1 MTTRPR
7 RSQSILTAPA
17 TSRRDVLRGTAA
29 LAAGA
34 AVQGLLP
41 AYARAAAEGVASSPP
56 EYLLGDAGYEL
67 VVDESL
73 VSIDGRRTTATTI
86 NGTVPGPLLRF
97 REGQNALLR
106 VTNRLKQDTSIHW
119 HGILVPPEMDGVP
132 GISFPGIS
140 AGATFEYRF
149 PIRQYGTYWY
159 HSHSGLQEQLG
170 HYGPLVIEPNG
181 GRPYKYD
188 REHFIVL
195 SDWTFENPERILSKL
210 KKQPDYYNFQR
221 RTLGDFFSD
230 VGKQGFFSTVRD
242 RWMWAQMRM
251 NPTDIADLTGAA
263 YTFLMNGLAPSSN
276 WTGLFKPGE
285 RVLLHFINASAATFF
300 DVRIPGLPM
309 TVVEASG
316 QHVKPVQT
324 DEIRIAIAE
333 TYNVLVEPKAA
344 EAYTVFAETMDRSG
358 YAMGTLATQQG
369 LRGAMPA
376 RRSRPTLS
384 MADMGM
390 DHAAHSKAGGGHQ
403 GHAGVDQKAAA
414 FPGGHTE
421 HEASDHG
428 AAHEGH
434 ERHAKAARPGGPTG
448 GEGHSVH
455 EAHADKAGSAEPVET
470 HAAHTGHEA
479 HVAPE
484 APPPTQGRSDHAGHE
499 PASPEQ
505 APAAD
510 LAKEA
515 VAGAIRTEG
524 LRAPGTLPGSLPHER
539 NSHGAGNAAV
549 PDRVGSRLH
558 EPGIGLGADGWRV
571 LTYTDLRALEKRRDF
586 AAPTRE
592 IEMHLTGNMERFMWS
607 IDGIPFDRSQ
617 PVRFSYGERI
627 RLTMVNDTMMNHPMH
642 LHGMWMELEN
652 GHGDETP
659 RVHTVNVKPAER
671 LSLLITADEP
681 GRWAFH
687 CHVLYHMEVGMFR
700 IVEVAKPTV
709 SRRRRSPQ

>member
-1 MTTRPR
+1 MTSPKPQTVRIDR
-7 RSQSILTAPA
+7 AP
-17 TSRRDVLRGTAA
+17 SRREALRGTAA

-34 AVQGLLP
+34 VVQGLLP
-41 AYARAAAEGVASSPP
+41 AYARAAAEGVPSSLPA
-56 EYLLGDAGYEL
+56 DAQSDARYEL
-67 VVDESL
+67 VIAESPIA
-73 VSIDGRRTTATTI
+73 IDGRRSMATTI

-97 REGQNALLR
+97 REGQNAILR
-106 VTNRLKQDTSIHW
+106 VSNRLKQDTSIHW

-132 GISFPGIS
+132 GISFPGIP
-140 AGATFEYRF
+140 AGTTFEYRF

-170 HYGPLVIEPNG
+170 HYGPLVIEPKAA
-181 GRPYKYD
+181 RPYKYD

-221 RTLGDFFSD
+221 RTVGDFFSD

-242 RWMWAQMRM
+242 RWMWAEMRM

-263 YTFLMNGLAPSSN
+263 YTFLLNGLAPSSN

-316 QHVKPVQT
+316 QHVQPVQT

-333 TYNVLVEPKAA
+333 TYNVIVEPNSA

-358 YAMGTLATQQG
+358 YAMGTLAVQRG
-369 LRGAMPA
+369 LRGRVPA

-390 DHAAHSKAGGGHQ
+390 DHSSHAKAGAGHE
-403 GHAGVDQKAAA
+403 GHGTGNKKAAP
-414 FPGGHTE
+414 PGGHEE
-421 HEASDHG
+421 HKAADKTGGHEGHG
-428 AAHEGH
+428 SAKPEGPAQHDEHAGHHAHEGH
-434 ERHAKAARPGGPTG
+434 DG
-448 GEGHSVH
+448 S
-455 EAHADKAGSAEPVET
+455 SAEPV
-470 HAAHTGHEA
+470 A
-479 HVAPE
+479 
-484 APPPTQGRSDHAGHE
+484 RK
-499 PASPEQ
+499 Q
-505 APAAD
+505 APAGD

-515 VAGAIRTEG
+515 VAGAIRTAG
-524 LRAPGTLPGSLPHER
+524 LRAPGSLPGSLPHER
-539 NSHGAGNAAV
+539 NSHGPGNAAV
-549 PDRVGSRLH
+549 PDLVGSRLH

-571 LTYTDLRALEKRRDF
+571 LTYADLRTLEKRSDF
-586 AAPTRE
+586 APPTRE

-607 IDGIPFDRSQ
+607 LDGVPFDRSQ

-652 GHGDETP
+652 GHGDEIP

-700 IVEVAKPTV
+700 VVEVSKPTV
-709 SRRRRSPQ
+709 RQTRSSS

>member
-1 MTTRPR
+1 MTSR
-7 RSQSILTAPA
+7 RSQTVG
-17 TSRRDVLRGTAA
+17 TSRAASRREVLRGTAA

-34 AVQGLLP
+34 AVQNLLP
-41 AYARAAAEGVASSPP
+41 AYARGAAEEHAPAPPTDAPGEARYDLVIAESP
-56 EYLLGDAGYEL
+56 LT
-67 VVDESL
+67 
-73 VSIDGRRTTATTI
+73 IDGRRTTATTI

-97 REGQNALLR
+97 REGQNAVLR
-106 VTNRLKQDTSIHW
+106 VSNRLAQDTSIHW

-149 PIRQYGTYWY
+149 PVRQYGTYWY

-170 HYGPLVIEPNG
+170 HYGPLVIEPKAG
-181 GRPYKYD
+181 HPYKYD

-210 KKQPDYYNFQR
+210 KKRPDSYNFQR
-221 RTLGDFFSD
+221 RTIGDFFSD
-230 VGKQGFFSTVRD
+230 VGKQGFLPTVRD

-316 QHVKPVQT
+316 QHVKPVLT

-333 TYNVLVEPKAA
+333 TYNVIVEPKAA
-344 EAYTVFAETMDRSG
+344 DAYTVFAETMDRSG
-358 YAMGTLATQQG
+358 YAMGTLAPRLG
-369 LRGAMPA
+369 LRGRLPS

-390 DHAAHSKAGGGHQ
+390 DHASHAKSGAG
-403 GHAGVDQKAAA
+403 
-414 FPGGHTE
+414 
-421 HEASDHG
+421 
-428 AAHEGH
+428 HEGH
-434 ERHAKAARPGGPTG
+434 SGHEENAAPAKTAPPDDHSGH
-448 GEGHSVH
+448 EGHH
-455 EAHADKAGSAEPVET
+455 PPANDET
-470 HAAHTGHEA
+470 
-479 HVAPE
+479 
-484 APPPTQGRSDHAGHE
+484 
-499 PASPEQ
+499 PAV
-505 APAAD
+505 D

-515 VAGAIRTEG
+515 VAGAIRTSG
-524 LRAPGTLPGSLPHER
+524 LRAPGTLPGPLPHER
-539 NSHGAGNAAV
+539 DSHGSGNAAV
-549 PDRVGSRLH
+549 PDRVVSRLH

-571 LTYTDLRALEKRRDF
+571 LTYADLRALAKPGDF
-586 AAPTRE
+586 VAPTRE

-617 PVRFSYGERI
+617 PVRFTYGERI

-652 GHGDETP
+652 GHGEEIP

-671 LSLLITADEP
+671 LSLLITANEP

-700 IVEVAKPTV
+700 VVEVSEPAVLP
-709 SRRRRSPQ
+709 RRS